1 MKKFLLLG
9 AMGLIAFSVHAQ
21 DAFDK
26 GDRKMD
32 LAIGVGT
39 VAYAD
44 KSRGT
49 FDQHFGMEWGI
60 GRIADKV
67 TIGFGF
73 AVNNIYGG
81 KYQNKVIG
89 EYDYKYTRTTFGKV
103 YNFSTKKWDR
113 INETKKVSREGIGT
127 ADADITR
134 EDLNALVTI
143 SFHYSPIPQL
153 DTYLKIGTGVGYM
166 TYLVGNYQN
175 TDGFQSASVNDHR
188 ETQYTDITTRY
199 NYNDLDHVKWSSVG
213 GSKIVPAMAT
223 YVGATYFLTESWG
236 IGTQFGLISANIKD
250 KDKGYPNSYGIFA
263 VGATY
268 KF

>member
-1 MKKFLLLG
+1 
-9 AMGLIAFSVHAQ
+9 MGLIALSAHAQ

-32 LAIGVGT
+32 LTIGVGT

-44 KSRGT
+44 KSRTT

-60 GRIADKV
+60 GRIADQV

-73 AVNNIYGG
+73 AVNNAYGG
-81 KYQNKVIG
+81 KFQSKVAG
-89 EYDYKYTRTTFGKV
+89 EYDYKYTRTTYGKV

-113 INETKKVSREGIGT
+113 INETQKVSRQGVGT
-127 ADADITR
+127 ADADIAR
-134 EDLNALVTI
+134 EDVNALLTL
-143 SFHYSPIPQL
+143 SFHYSPMPQL
-153 DTYLKIGTGVGYM
+153 DTYLKIGAGVGYM
-166 TYLVGNYQN
+166 NYLVGNYQN
-175 TDGFQSASVNDHR
+175 TDGFHSASVNDYR
-188 ETQYTDITTRY
+188 ETQYTEVTTRY
-199 NYNDLDHVKWSSVG
+199 SYNDLDHVKWSSVG
-213 GSKIVPAMAT
+213 DSKIVPAMAT
-223 YVGATYFLTESWG
+223 YVGATYYLTECWG
-236 IGTQFGLISANIKD
+236 IEAQLGLISTNIKD